1 MRELTLSPDNR
12 APEYTVLS
20 SRFLKCIL
28 VFFFIELQFASSDH
42 LECSIQWHGTLLC
55 KHIFCLVPKYYRPQ
69 NIILY
74 PLSSHFP
81 FSSSSSLW
89 KMLIHCLYNLYV
101 LNVSYKGNSTMIPLL
116 SLRVWSSHTRY
127 HQSVL
132 PSFYDGIYFIVCF
145 YHNFLFIH
153 VLMNIWIVSI
163 SIRVLQRN
171 RTDRVCT
178 YTERDL
184 F

>member
-1 MRELTLSPDNR
+1 MHT
-12 APEYTVLS
+12 
-20 SRFLKCIL
+20 C
-28 VFFFIELQFASSDH
+28 FFFLIELQFASSDH